1 MSRPVPKALIAPHAG
16 YIYSGP
22 IAAAA
27 YARLA
32 PARGRITRVVL
43 LGPSHFVGFRGLAA
57 SSAEGWRTPLGTVP
71 IDRAV
76 VERLVEEK
84 LAGVLDAAHAR
95 EHSLEV
101 QIPFLQQ
108 ALRGFALV
116 PIVAGDAPPEAVA
129 ALLDAVWGGPET
141 LIVIST
147 DLSHYLDYRS
157 CEEIDSR
164 TASAIERFDWGALGP
179 DSACG
184 RVPVRGLLA
193 ASKRRSMSIAR
204 LDLRNSGDT
213 AARATGW
220 SVTAALF
227 EPADQEREEE
237 VAADEPALA
246 AVGST
251 LIELACASI
260 AHGLTDGCPKP
271 VAVTPG
277 LPAILAAPGAVFVT
291 LQRVGQLRG
300 CVGSAIAQRPLI
312 ADVAENAFKAAFK
325 DPRFAPLRPDELDS
339 LDLSM
344 ALLTPPEPMRFADE
358 PDLLAQLRPT
368 IDGLIIEDGSH
379 RALFLPAM
387 WRHLPDPR
395 QFLNHLKQKAGLD
408 AEHWS
413 PGFTAS
419 RLRTAEIRQQPPG
432 DAQRAARAAPPCFQ
446 PSDRGGGLNGSYART
461 GTPFSSRTC
470 CNSPVSYIS
479 RMMSQ
484 PPMNS
489 PLT

>member
-1 MSRPVPKALIAPHAG
+1 LSAIRPAAVAGSFYPAAAAQLQTQIAEFLGSNGEAGSGPVPKALIAPHAG

-32 PARGRITRVVL
+32 PARRRITRVVL

-57 SSAEGWRTPLGTVP
+57 SSAEGWQTPLGTVP

-76 VERLVEEK
+76 VTRLIETK

-101 QIPFLQQ
+101 QIPFLQH
-108 ALRGFALV
+108 ALGGFALV
-116 PIVAGDAPPEAVA
+116 PIVAGDAPPEVVA
-129 ALLDAVWGGPET
+129 ALLDAIWGGIET

-157 CEEIDSR
+157 CQEIDSR
-164 TASAIERFDWGALGP
+164 TAWAIERFDWDALGS

-193 ASKRRSMSIAR
+193 AAKRRGMSIAR

-213 AARATGW
+213 AGPRDRVVGYGSW
-220 SVTAALF
+220 ALF
-227 EPADQEREEE
+227 EPAGRDREEE
-237 VAADEPALA
+237 VATDEPALA
-246 AVGST
+246 AVGPT

-260 AHGLTDGCPKP
+260 AHGLTEGCPKP

-277 LPAILAAPGAVFVT
+277 LPAVLAAPGAVFVT
-291 LQRVGQLRG
+291 LQRSGQLRG
-300 CVGSAIAQRPLI
+300 CIGSVIARRPLI
-312 ADVAENAFKAAFK
+312 ADVSDNAFKAAFK

-344 ALLTPPEPMRFADE
+344 TLLTPPAPMRFVDE
-358 PDLLAQLRPT
+358 PNLLAQLRPA
-368 IDGLIIEDGSH
+368 IDGLIIEDGPH

-387 WRHLPDPR
+387 WRNLPDPR

-408 AEHWS
+408 AEYWS
-413 PGFTAS
+413 PAFRAS
-419 RLRTAEIRQQPPG
+419 RFRTVEIRQLPPE
-432 DAQRAARAAPPCFQ
+432 
-446 PSDRGGGLNGSYART
+446 
-461 GTPFSSRTC
+461 TPNVLRVLLRLASSHQTA
-470 CNSPVSYIS
+470 VAV
-479 RMMSQ
+479 
-484 PPMNS
+484 
-489 PLT
+489 